1 VASSGQVLTLI
12 TIVIPTLNRPAF
24 VVRALEHLAAA
35 GFDGEVLVG
44 DSSDGEAARHARE
57 AIARLRPRLRAAHLD
72 CRGMDDR
79 LTLHRLACEVRSPYV
94 AYMGDDDFLIP
105 SGISECIAFL
115 EREPSF
121 VAANGQGWT
130 FEVRA
135 GQAHGRF
142 RVYESYRQPE
152 LTEDSAQ
159 ARLDALL
166 ADYLVGLFS
175 VHRSEAW
182 KEMWRR
188 SPDVRDRTFSAELL
202 PCCLS
207 AVLGKTKRLDC
218 LYLLRQSVHAAHY
231 VLPRA
236 GDWTASVHWRPSLDT
251 FCEEIARKVQSV
263 DDTAGA
269 MPASAIEKR
278 FVELYVKRLFPSY
291 GERRADAAAGVEPSG
306 LRRWARSVPGI
317 HAAFL
322 RAFRWYWRMR
332 MVIRQRHAILDA
344 IRFSLRL
351 KSPWMKS
358 FAQAR
363 KDLQLVRKMVESA
376 P

>member
-1 VASSGQVLTLI
+1 LASCFHLTLI

-24 VVRALEHLAAA
+24 AVRALEHLAAA
-35 GFDGEVLVG
+35 GFGGEVLVG
-44 DSSDGEAARHARE
+44 DSSETEAARHTRE
-57 AIARLRPRLRAAHLD
+57 AIDRLKPRLRAVHLD

-79 LTLHRLACEVRSPYV
+79 LTLHRLACEVRTPYV
-94 AYMGDDDFLIP
+94 AYIGDDDFLIP
-105 SGISECIAFL
+105 SGIEECVAFL

-121 VAANGQGWT
+121 VAANGQAWT

-142 RVYESYRQPE
+142 RIYESYFQPE
-152 LTEDSAQ
+152 LTQDSAR
-159 ARLDALL
+159 ARLESLL
-166 ADYLVGLFS
+166 ADYQVGLFS
-175 VHRSEAW
+175 VHRAAAW

-188 SPDVRDRTFSAELL
+188 SPEVRDRTFSAELL

-236 GDWTASVHWRPSLDT
+236 GDWTTGAHWRPSLDT
-251 FCEEIARKVQSV
+251 FCEELARHIQSV
-263 DDTAGA
+263 DGAAGQ
-269 MPASAIEKR
+269 MPTSSIEER
-278 FVELYVKRLFPSY
+278 FVALYLKPLFPSY
-291 GERRADAAAGVEPSG
+291 GERPVEAVAAADPSG
-306 LRRWARSVPGI
+306 LRRWARANPGLR
-317 HAAFL
+317 ASFL
-322 RAFRWYWRMR
+322 HAFRWYWRMR
-332 MVIRQRHAILDA
+332 MVIRQRHAILAA

-351 KSPWMKS
+351 KSPWLKS
-358 FAQAR
+358 IAQAR
-363 KDLQLVRKMVESA
+363 KDIQLVRKIVQSA